1 MLFSPDCHVV
11 ELESCEVGDSVAR
24 LLNMKFIPPLPF
36 WKASSAGA
44 ETCSAKPDYKF
55 PAAGVLRPIAYVL
68 RKDLAHPDQE
78 V

>member
-1 MLFSPDCHVV
+1 
-11 ELESCEVGDSVAR
+11 
-24 LLNMKFIPPLPF
+24 MKFILPLPF

-55 PAAGVLRPIAYVL
+55 PAAGVLRP
-68 RKDLAHPDQE
+68 DLAHPDQE